1 MLQVEPLQ
9 QEPSLLFCRAG
20 HPLIKQAKQLT
31 PAQLAEYPLASFR
44 LPGVIEQLLQ
54 DTFPRDTPLIS
65 LECDN
70 LDVLKRL
77 VMNCDALSF
86 ASHSTLAAELA
97 RGELVLLDWPKLMP
111 GTSFGLVTR
120 LQRPLSPAAIAF
132 IAMLKAAAVSPAPVA
147 H

>member
-1 MLQVEPLQ
+1 MLQGAFPGDTRLV
-9 QEPSLLFCRAG
+9 SL
-20 HPLIKQAKQLT
+20 
-31 PAQLAEYPLASFR
+31 YS
-44 LPGVIEQLLQ
+44 
-54 DTFPRDTPLIS
+54 
-65 LECDN
+65 DN
-70 LDVLKRL
+70 LDFRKRL